1 MKWVSALSRQTDID
15 SAVQEAAESA
25 IRQLG
30 KDHAD
35 LTIVF
40 VSPQF
45 SEFYDKVP
53 DLVSRYFNPGLLF
66 GCSGGGIIGNG
77 EEAEQQAAVSIT
89 CAELPGVKIQPLHFE
104 TTDLPDQDTSP
115 SVWRDWFKVDV
126 EDKPHFVFLA
136 DPFSF
141 RGEEFLAGVDFAYPR
156 SKKVGGLASGAQA
169 LGGNALYLGDKIYHS
184 GLVGIALS
192 GDIEVDAIVA
202 QGCRPI
208 GKPMQIT
215 QCEQTLLK
223 ELEGKP
229 PLEVIQ
235 ELHETLSDADKNLMQ
250 TSLFLGIEMDPMK
263 DNPKQGDF
271 LIRNL
276 MGADRESGALVIG
289 TLLRNGQLV
298 QFHLRDKQMSA
309 EDLNV
314 MLTRYL
320 QQGNAENAKGA
331 LLFSCLGRGKYL
343 YGKTNHDT
351 DMFRSKLGEIPL
363 GGFFCNGEIGPV
375 GNATFLHGYTSSFGI
390 FRPLAGETDSKSP

>member
-1 MKWVSALSRQTDID
+1 M
-15 SAVQEAAESA
+15 
-25 IRQLG
+25 
-30 KDHAD
+30 
-35 LTIVF
+35 F

-53 DLVSRYFNPGLLF
+53 DLISRYFKPGLLF

-77 EEAEQQAAVSIT
+77 EEAEQQAALSIT
-89 CAELPGVKIQPLHFE
+89 CAELPGVKIQPLQLE

-115 SVWRDWFKVDV
+115 SVWRDWLKVDV
-126 EDKPHFVFLA
+126 EDNPHFVFLA

-141 RGEEFLAGVDFAYPR
+141 RGEEFLAGVDFAYPS

-192 GDIEVDAIVA
+192 GDIEVDTIVA

-215 QCEQTLLK
+215 QCEQNMLK
-223 ELEGKP
+223 ELEGTP

-235 ELHETLSDADKNLMQ
+235 ELHETLSDADKNLLQ

-276 MGADRESGALVIG
+276 MGADRESGALAIG
-289 TLLRNGQLV
+289 ALLRNGQLV

-309 EDLNV
+309 EDLDV

-320 QQGNAENAKGA
+320 KQGNAENAEGA
-331 LLFSCLGRGKYL
+331 LLFSCLGRGKHL
-343 YGKTNHDT
+343 YGKANHDT
-351 DMFRSKLGEIPL
+351 DMFLGKLGKIPL

-375 GNATFLHGYTSSFGI
+375 GNTTFLHGYTSSFGI
-390 FRPLAGETDSKSP
+390 FRPRGN